1 MKGEW
6 KIILG
11 ATLFAL
17 IPVGVSL
24 EKNAGIFSLL
34 FGRLF
39 FAALILLLISKN
51 RNHLWKVWK
60 SKSILIFWWSMTML
74 LAMVCYFFAIRLSGV
89 SISAAILGSQP
100 VLIVLLGALLMRE
113 KISTTALLASVMAC
127 IGIALIAFDIPEGAK
142 DLPMG
147 IMMALLS
154 ALFLSLNFVMKK
166 KYLSTIPTGQLLLLQ
181 CLLQLPFL
189 LPSFI
194 MEIPIMN
201 TQSFVIMAGLGL
213 LCTVFAYSLIYTGIK
228 TVSVQRI
235 GILQSVEYVAP
246 VIFGLIFFN
255 EQISAYLIIAVVL
268 ILAACAMASVP
279 ERKKA

>member
-1 MKGEW
+1 
-6 KIILG
+6 
-11 ATLFAL
+11 
-17 IPVGVSL
+17 
-24 EKNAGIFSLL
+24 
-34 FGRLF
+34 
-39 FAALILLLISKN
+39 
-51 RNHLWKVWK
+51 
-60 SKSILIFWWSMTML
+60 
-74 LAMVCYFFAIRLSGV
+74 
-89 SISAAILGSQP
+89 
-100 VLIVLLGALLMRE
+100 
-113 KISTTALLASVMAC
+113 
-127 IGIALIAFDIPEGAK
+127 
-142 DLPMG
+142 
-147 IMMALLS
+147 
-154 ALFLSLNFVMKK
+154 
-166 KYLSTIPTGQLLLLQ
+166 
-181 CLLQLPFL
+181 
-189 LPSFI
+189 